1 MSDCQHQTRGLKES
15 NVQNQRQQSAE
26 ERERLLDAIADQ
38 LANIKTESDIEEL
51 EHRLEQYDPEHTL
64 EADFDVEQSLKEFH
78 TKYEITGEK
87 VAAAGPA
94 EVPKK
99 KRSRFFRHTARIA
112 IIAAVLCSFVVAA
125 QASGLDILRAI
136 AQWTSEQFHLE
147 WITADTPNTSQ
158 TDTAQYTS
166 LQDALLYYGVDL
178 PLVPTRLPQGTVLDS
193 VSTRDEEERLLIY
206 AIYKVPGGEMYITI
220 RNKSEASQEMI
231 PFSEVEKNDEDVY
244 LHEAGGIVHHIMSD
258 VAMNKA
264 VWQNGEWECRIV
276 GNVTR
281 EELIAMIDSIYDV

>member
-178 PLVPTRLPQGTVLDS
+178 PLVPTSLPQGSVLES
-193 VSTRDEEERLLIY
+193 VSTRYEEGRLLFY
-206 AIYKVPGGEMYITI
+206 AIYRVPNGQMYIAI
-220 RNKSEASQEMI
+220 RHKTENNQETA
-231 PFSEVEKNDEDVY
+231 PFSEIEKNEDNVSLY
-244 LHEAGGIVHHIMSD
+244 EAGGITHHIMSD
-258 VAMNKA
+258 VTMNKA
-264 VWQNGEWECRIV
+264 VWQNGEWECSIT
-276 GNVTR
+276 GDITR
-281 EELIAMIDSIYDV
+281 DDLTAMIDSIYE